1 VLSTGPLDFGLL
13 LRCSASFELI
23 VYTDAH
29 WTGCQDTLRSTLGY
43 AMFLDTNLISWSL
56 KRQNVFSCSSVEAE
70 YWVMA
75 NGVVEDC
82 WLR

>member
-1 VLSTGPLDFGLL
+1 
-13 LRCSASFELI
+13 
-23 VYTDAH
+23 
-29 WTGCQDTLRSTLGY
+29 
-43 AMFLDTNLISWSL
+43 MFLDTNLISWSL